1 MKKLILLLALLCLP
15 LVASAQQ
22 GDALLTPDGTMFTI
36 NYERAK
42 EHPDVETDSQI
53 YLLLTARRG
62 DEVTREIVP
71 ATADLKGSH
80 SNPAIAYDAQSGM
93 LFAFWIHNSGML
105 SNQLM
110 FASRASDGTWS
121 DAVSFGVYYNTRH
134 NLRIAVTRKIE
145 DHEGNLRNGLVVHL
159 SWWQF
164 NFETNRHEAQYML
177 LAVNRDGVA
186 DMMPVDLNEFIPK
199 NLEPATTAVDSEVL
213 RQPLLFTSAR
223 QDSVLV
229 VYGDLESATLHNVR
243 ITPKVGANG
252 RLRVPGGKREVVSK
266 SPTLETGEA
275 RIEGVYGDNDRM
287 AFYAE
292 SGGKLRYV
300 LLKDGEWSA
309 QRTISLDE
317 QLSQRAVIDAL
328 RRLVSEH

>member
-22 GDALLTPDGTMFTI
+22 GDALLTPDGTMYTI

-53 YLLLTARRG
+53 YLMLTMRRG
-62 DEVTREIVP
+62 DEVTKEIVP
-71 ATADLKGSH
+71 ATRDLKGSH

-93 LFAFWIHNSGML
+93 LFAFWINNPSMVA
-105 SNQLM
+105 NQLM
-110 FASRASDGTWS
+110 FASRAADGTWT
-121 DAVSFGVYYNTRH
+121 DPVSFGVYYNTRH
-134 NLRIAVTRKIE
+134 NLRIAVTRKFE
-145 DHEGNLRNGLVVHL
+145 DETGNLRNGLVVHL
-159 SWWQF
+159 AWWQF

-177 LAVNRDGVA
+177 LSVARNGGVE
-186 DMMPVDLNEFIPK
+186 MMPVDLNQFIPK
-199 NLEPATTAVDSEVL
+199 GLEPAIGATDSEVL
-213 RQPLLFTSAR
+213 RQPMLFTSAK

-243 ITPKVGANG
+243 ITPKVAADG

-266 SPTLETGEA
+266 SPTLETGVT
-275 RIEGVYGDNDRM
+275 RIEGVYGDNDRL

-292 SGGKLRYV
+292 TAGKLNYV
-300 LLKDGEWSA
+300 LLKDGEWST
-309 QRTISLDE
+309 QRTISLDD

>member
-15 LVASAQQ
+15 LLAGAQQ

-42 EHPDVETDSQI
+42 EHPDVETDSQV
-53 YLLLTARRG
+53 YLMLTTRRL

-71 ATADLKGSH
+71 ATRSLKGSH
-80 SNPAIAYDAQSGM
+80 SNPAIAYDAQSGT
-93 LFAFWIHNSGML
+93 LFAFWINNSGML

-121 DAVSFGVYYNTRH
+121 EAVSFGVFYNTRH
-134 NLRIAVTRKIE
+134 NLRIAVTRKLE
-145 DHEGNLRNGLVVHL
+145 DHEGNLRSGLVVHL
-159 SWWQF
+159 AWWQF

-177 LAVNRDGVA
+177 LSSISGGGV
-186 DMMPVDLNEFIPK
+186 DMMAVDLNQFIPK
-199 NLEPATTAVDSEVL
+199 DLEPAAGVNDSEML
-213 RQPLLFTSAR
+213 RQPQLFTSSK
-223 QDSVLV
+223 QDSVTV
-229 VYGDLESATLHNVR
+229 VYGDLASSTLHTVR
-243 ITPKVGANG
+243 ITPKVAADG
-252 RLRVPGGKREVVSK
+252 RLRVPGGKRESMSK
-266 SPTLETGEA
+266 SPSLETGVS

-292 SGGKLRYV
+292 NGGKLGYV
-300 LLKDGEWSA
+300 LLKDGEWST
-309 QRTISLDE
+309 QRTVSLDE
-317 QLSQRAVIDAL
+317 QLSQQAVVDAL